1 MTPTEHDRLVVII
14 GTGELGK
21 AEAGLMY
28 ATNALKHGWMQ
39 DVRLF
44 FFGPAEKLL
53 VEDPDLQELLI
64 QYHALDR
71 QAVACRFLSD
81 RDGSSDGLTEVGVDV
96 SYVGG
101 QISDLIKAGY
111 VPMVW

>member
-1 MTPTEHDRLVVII
+1 MTPTEQDRLVVII
-14 GTGELGK
+14 GTGEPGK

-53 VEDPDLQELLI
+53 LEDPDLQELVREF
-64 QYHALDR
+64 QR
-71 QAVACRFLSD
+71 QERTPVACKFIAD
-81 RDGSSDGLTEVGVDV
+81 REGTDGGLADLGVAV
-96 SYVGG
+96 EYVG
-101 QISDLIKAGY
+101 QPISDLIKDGY
-111 VPMVW
+111 VPLVW

>member
-1 MTPTEHDRLVVII
+1 MSSTEQDRLVVII

-28 ATNALKHGWMQ
+28 ATNALKHGWMK

-53 VEDPDLQELLI
+53 LEDPDLQELLI
-64 QYHALDR
+64 QYHAQDR

-81 RDGSSDGLTEVGVDV
+81 RDGSSDGLTEFGVDV
-96 SYVGG
+96 SMWG
-101 QISDLIKAGY
+101 IKSAI
-111 VPMVW
+111 